1 MTQRLTAIAFVIA
14 AVLLL
19 PDSAAAQLQSA
30 YPNVDKR
37 IELAPGEVIVLL
49 NRVVNEGG
57 PAARPPGRRLD
68 LQYSTAVP
76 ASDSLGRL
84 EQADRAAQLFG
95 PQAIEMGVRRLSIGI
110 CETRACAER
119 RDPPSTW
126 YLYERTANGWRR
138 SRF

>member
-1 MTQRLTAIAFVIA
+1 MKHRLFALLSILTAVF
-14 AVLLL
+14 L
-19 PDSAAAQLQSA
+19 PDSSAAQTLQTA

-37 IELAPGEVIVLL
+37 LELAPGEVIVLL

-68 LQYSTAVP
+68 MQYSTTIP

-84 EQADRAAQLFG
+84 EQADRAAQYFG

-110 CETRACAER
+110 CDTRACAER

-126 YLYERTANGWRR
+126 YLYERTSNGWRR